1 MPPPA
6 ISFVI
11 DIERCYAADIF
22 AFDADTP
29 YAAEPLLPLSPLP
42 LIFAS
47 FHVIFIFTPISA
59 LLRHYYAIFR

>member
-42 LIFAS
+42 PFSPVFTS
-47 FHVIFIFTPISA
+47 FSFS
-59 LLRHYYAIFR
+59 RR